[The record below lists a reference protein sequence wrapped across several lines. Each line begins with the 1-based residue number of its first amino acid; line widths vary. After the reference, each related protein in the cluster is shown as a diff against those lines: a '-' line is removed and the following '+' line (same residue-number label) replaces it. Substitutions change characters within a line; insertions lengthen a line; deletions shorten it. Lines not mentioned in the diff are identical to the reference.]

1 MEDLLELLKIFIP
14 AILVFF
20 TAFIFFEKYQKRES
34 KNSTVPNTDHKTPIV
49 LPLKLKAYER
59 LIIFLERIKPNS
71 IIMRLNSHNLTSGQ
85 LQLECLKAIKE
96 EFEHNLSMQMYISE
110 NTWRHV
116 KAAKEET
123 LELVKIAGSKA
134 APGGKSIDLAKAML
148 ALEAETKN
156 THIDLAINMLKA
168 EVQALIN

>member
-1 MEDLLELLKIFIP
+1 MEPFVELMKIFLP

-20 TAFIFFEKYQKRES
+20 TAFIFFEKAQKKRPIDS
-34 KNSTVPNTDHKTPIV
+34 QHKAETIKIV

-59 LIIFLERIKPNS
+59 LIIFMERIKPNS
-71 IIMRLNSHNLTSGQ
+71 MIMRLNAASLNSGQ
-85 LQLECLKAIKE
+85 LQLECLKSIRD

-110 NTWRHV
+110 STWRHV

-123 LELVKIAGSKA
+123 LELVKIAGSKV
-134 APGGKSIDLAKAML
+134 APGATGMDLAKAIL

-156 THIDLAINMLKA
+156 IHLDLAVNMLKS
-168 EVQALIN
+168 EVKTMI